1 MSNIL
6 SKLPNLSDQECEE
19 NSDLPSPFICYGLEH
34 MNFISHIIGTV
45 KIHTVEEDLYDN

>member
-6 SKLPNLSDQECEE
+6 SKLPNLSDQKSEK

-34 MNFISHIIGTV
+34 MNFESHIIGTV
-45 KIHTVEEDLYDN
+45 KIHTVEADLYDS